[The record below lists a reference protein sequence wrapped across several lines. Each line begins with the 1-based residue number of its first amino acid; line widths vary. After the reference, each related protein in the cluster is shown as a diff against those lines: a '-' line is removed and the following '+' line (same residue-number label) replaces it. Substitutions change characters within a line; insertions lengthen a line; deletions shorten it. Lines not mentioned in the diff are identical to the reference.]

1 MFFFRNSVRSAVVKV
16 INQRINIAEKG
27 YQFSLKNLFAET
39 KAKIKQIKDEQ
50 KIKQQKLLDEYVNSV
65 IAPEVR

>member
-1 MFFFRNSVRSAVVKV
+1 MFFKNSVRSAVVKV

-39 KAKIKQIKDEQ
+39 KAKIQAIRDEQ
-50 KIKQQKLLDEYVNSV
+50 KIKQQNLLDEYVNSV
-65 IAPEVR
+65 LRPQ